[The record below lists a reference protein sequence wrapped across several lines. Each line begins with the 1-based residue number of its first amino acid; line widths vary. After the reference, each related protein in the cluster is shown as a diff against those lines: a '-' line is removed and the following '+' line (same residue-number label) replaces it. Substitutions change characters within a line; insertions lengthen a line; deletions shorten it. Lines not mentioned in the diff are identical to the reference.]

1 MSVYASFIQT
11 PSTVA
16 ADLKK
21 RLGTSQT
28 WSGDRE
34 EYRIWYV
41 HALSSLFP
49 CSRFFFP
56 LFFPVLEGEDIEKEH
71 CVLDFVKG
79 KVTFEPISSMCWV
92 NGVAVTQATKLN
104 QGMVIS

>member
-1 MSVYASFIQT
+1 MFT
-11 PSTVA
+11 
-16 ADLKK
+16 
-21 RLGTSQT
+21 
-28 WSGDRE
+28 
-34 EYRIWYV
+34 
-41 HALSSLFP
+41 LFP
-49 CSRFFFP
+49 LYFPVHVFVFP